1 MLNVLFLS
9 TSLIRSDDLPH
20 QVLLPNVL
28 AIRVPPAPTG
38 VGEVPFRI
46 LRLSSD
52 GEVLEASQALLF
64 SYRHAPPWAPPT
76 ASPWAPT
83 MATHMTTASEVPA
96 VPPLSSHPGGLSPP
110 LLSSPSHAF
119 AQGAQLGAQQCAQHG
134 ASEHFSFIGGGAI
147 ANAHHG
153 ALASGLMLHALQPGG
168 RMQAP
173 ITAAL
178 NTARMEL
185 EDEIDLPHKRRAPP
199 VMAPTTAPEAAAS
212 GMASGVASGVA
223 SGMAL
228 SPLSPLSLGRWKST
242 WSGGGS
248 GGSSSGGGSPKGRM
262 MSTGSS
268 YAGGSYAGGSYAGGS
283 YAGGSYAG
291 GSRAVLG
298 ASDCDDERCDERF
311 RLSVT
316 DGVDDTFEDD
326 DEEEELARAHDN
338 ACTHGGAVVGA
349 QTAAEVKAIDGA
361 VVGGGGG
368 SRPTQRAEVPSEV
381 FAMALSLASSVT
393 SPHLDEQFRML
404 IASLDAPTMT
414 RAGAGASG
422 RVTAYGSLSSQV
434 R

>member
-9 TSLIRSDDLPH
+9 TSLIRSDYLPH

-38 VGEVPFRI
+38 VVGEVPFRI

-119 AQGAQLGAQQCAQHG
+119 AHGAQLGAQQCAQHG
-134 ASEHFSFIGGGAI
+134 ASEHSSFIGGGAI

-268 YAGGSYAGGSYAGGS
+268 YAGGSYAGGS
-283 YAGGSYAG
+283 
-291 GSRAVLG
+291 RAVLG
-298 ASDCDDERCDERF
+298 ASDCDDERF

-361 VVGGGGG
+361 VVGGGSG

>member
-1 MLNVLFLS
+1 MLNALFLS
-9 TSLIRSDDLPH
+9 TSLIRSDYLPH

-76 ASPWAPT
+76 ASPWAPM

-119 AQGAQLGAQQCAQHG
+119 AHGAQLGAQQCAQHG
-134 ASEHFSFIGGGAI
+134 ASEHSSFIGGGAI

-173 ITAAL
+173 ITVAS
-178 NTARMEL
+178 NTALMEL

-248 GGSSSGGGSPKGRM
+248 GGSSSGGSPKGRM
-262 MSTGSS
+262 MSTGS
-268 YAGGSYAGGSYAGGS
+268 S

-298 ASDCDDERCDERF
+298 ASDCDDERF

-326 DEEEELARAHDN
+326 EEEEELARAHDN
-338 ACTHGGAVVGA
+338 ACTHGDAVVGA